1 VYINGRIRKHG
12 FFIILFSAMVV
23 FLASCSLIKKT
34 HKEAGPP
41 LPSLE
46 KIAVLPMDRAN
57 LKPQP
62 GEAAC
67 ALSDTFY
74 EASDVS
80 IEAARKVTKLL
91 LDSLNSDPRFV
102 PVKEAKCVSFLSR
115 MLITE
120 PNAPQLRLVQA
131 LGKELGVDAVLYG
144 KLFRFEDR
152 IGGPYGVE
160 RPASVTFTLYLIRTK
175 DGAVLWRYAFSETQ
189 QPLTENLF
197 KAGLYKKTGMRW
209 LTAEELAKIG
219 IEQALK
225 DLKKRIR

>member
-1 VYINGRIRKHG
+1 VYINSRSRKYDFTII
-12 FFIILFSAMVV
+12 FFAIAVILS
-23 FLASCSLIKKT
+23 SCTVIKKS

-41 LPSLE
+41 LPSLD

-62 GEAAC
+62 GEATC

-74 EASDVS
+74 EASDVP
-80 IEAARKVTKLL
+80 IEAARKLTKLL
-91 LDSLNSDPRFV
+91 LDSVKNDPRFV
-102 PVKEAKCVSFLSR
+102 PVEEKKCVSFLSR

-120 PNAPQLRLVQA
+120 PNAPQLRLIQA

-144 KLFRFEDR
+144 KLFRFEER

-175 DGAVLWRYAFSETQ
+175 DGAVLWRYAFNETQ

-197 KAGLYKKTGMRW
+197 KAGLYKKTGFRW

-219 IEQALK
+219 IEEAIK
-225 DLKKRIR
+225 DLKKRIQ